1 MKNIYQISL
10 TLDKILKKLDVINA
24 KLTVLPQ
31 VQVQVSNRFLP
42 TFISLT
48 KLGSG
53 TATQLSSITGRTK
66 AVESKNLNEMY
77 SMGLLNKERQGR
89 KQVFIPLRP
98 SFLAAQ
104 ELTQKSETAEI
115 AIEKIMSKGGINQ
128 WR

>member
-10 TLDKILKKLDVINA
+10 TLDKILKKLDAIDA
-24 KLTVLPQ
+24 KVTVLPQ

-42 TFISLT
+42 TFMSLT

-53 TATQLSSITGRTK
+53 TASQLSSITGRTK

-77 SMGLLNKERQGR
+77 AMGLLNKERQGR
-89 KQVFIPLRP
+89 KQVFIPIQP
-98 SFLAAQ
+98 SFSAAQ
-104 ELTQKSETAEI
+104 KLTQKSDNSEI
-115 AIEKIMSKGGINQ
+115 TIENMMFKGGINQ

>member
-31 VQVQVSNRFLP
+31 VHVQVSNRFLP
-42 TFISLT
+42 TFMSLT

-53 TATQLSSITGRTK
+53 TASQLSSITGRTK

-77 SMGLLNKERQGR
+77 AMGLLNKERQGR
-89 KQVFIPLRP
+89 KQVFIPLQP
-98 SFLAAQ
+98 SFIAAQ
-104 ELTQKSETAEI
+104 ELTQKSDIAEI
-115 AIEKIMSKGGINQ
+115 AIEKEMSKGGINQ